1 MCPPPGLK
9 TLHQRKPHRQRKR
22 RHKKWSLLQ
31 ETLEEI
37 AIREKKEESIIAG
50 KFAGSAQIP
59 VLKLTTRILNL

>member
-1 MCPPPGLK
+1 M
-9 TLHQRKPHRQRKR
+9 TLQPRKPQHQRKR

-37 AIREKKEESIIAG
+37 TSREEKEEYIIAG

-59 VLKLTTRILNL
+59 VLKLITKILSL